1 MKNESFL
8 VVFRELFKEINKLN
22 DEQMDK
28 IVSGQAQ
35 FRLQVVEKSKKQCQT
50 TTSDSDMRAIAM
62 KLNSMTSN
70 EEGMELLKQ
79 RCKHK
84 ADLHKLAQQL
94 DIPVRK
100 RDTIAQLTE
109 KIIEST
115 IAYRTRAAAIQNE
128 Y

>member
-8 VVFRELFKEINKLN
+8 VVFRELFKEINKLK
-22 DEQMDK
+22 DEQLDK

-35 FRLQVVEKSKKQCQT
+35 FRLQVVEKSQKPYQT
-50 TTSDSDMRAIAM
+50 TTSDNDLRAIAM
-62 KLNSMTSN
+62 ELNSMTSN
-70 EEGMELLKQ
+70 KEGMELLKQ
-79 RCKHK
+79 RCKRK

-100 RDTIAQLTE
+100 IDTIAQLTE